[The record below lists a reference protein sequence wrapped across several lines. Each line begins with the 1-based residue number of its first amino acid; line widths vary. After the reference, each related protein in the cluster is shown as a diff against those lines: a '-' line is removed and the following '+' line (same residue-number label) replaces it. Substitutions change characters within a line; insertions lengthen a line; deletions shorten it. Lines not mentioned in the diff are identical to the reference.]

1 VSAPAT
7 AARPGAVL
15 ALLCTVQ
22 FMLVLDNAIA
32 NVALPRIQAD
42 LGFSV
47 GALQYVVSL
56 YALTFGGFLI
66 LAGRAGDL
74 FGRAGSS
81 SPASRCSPWRPSC
94 AGRPRARASCW
105 PGARCRASAGRSP
118 PRPRCR

>member
-1 VSAPAT
+1 
-7 AARPGAVL
+7 VL

-32 NVALPRIQAD
+32 NVALPRIQRT

-56 YALTFGGFLI
+56 YALTFGGFSSSPAAPATCS
-66 LAGRAGDL
+66 AG
-74 FGRAGSS
+74 AGSS

-94 AGRPRARASCW
+94 AGRPRARASCS